1 MLLSFLIYVASL
13 SSGFKAIAATF
24 AGILGFL
31 FLMSFL
37 ISLEDSDENNP
48 SNLMKFI
55 KMNKKWALVL
65 VVSILSAI
73 LIPTREVAYV
83 MIGAYVA
90 QQLITNYDTNNTP
103 THERIDRVLNIL
115 EKNLIILPEEK

>member
-13 SSGFKAIAATF
+13 SSGFKAIAATI

-31 FLMSFL
+31 FVVSFL
-37 ISLEDSDENNP
+37 ISLEDSDQNNP
-48 SNLMKFI
+48 SNLMEFV
-55 KMNKKWALVL
+55 KMNKKWTLVL
-65 VVSILSAI
+65 VISTLSAI

-83 MIGAYVA
+83 MIGAYVT
-90 QQLITNYDTNNTP
+90 QQLITNHDVNDTP
-103 THERIDRVLNIL
+103 IQDRIDRVLNIL